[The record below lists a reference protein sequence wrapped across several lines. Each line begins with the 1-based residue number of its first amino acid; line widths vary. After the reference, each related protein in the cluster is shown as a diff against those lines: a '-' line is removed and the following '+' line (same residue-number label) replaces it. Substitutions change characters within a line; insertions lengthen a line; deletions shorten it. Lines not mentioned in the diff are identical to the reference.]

1 MTSLADLGGGRRS
14 SLLKTLLA
22 GQAGLR
28 WVFWALC
35 CYMLVTNLPMNPTA
49 KDMGSALKSRRGSD
63 RDSVAA
69 GLPLVEPTNPLRT
82 EPEEEEE
89 EEEDKK
95 NWWTKK
101 ENSG

>member
-1 MTSLADLGGGRRS
+1 
-14 SLLKTLLA
+14 
-22 GQAGLR
+22 
-28 WVFWALC
+28 
-35 CYMLVTNLPMNPTA
+35 MNPTA

-95 NWWTKK
+95 NW
-101 ENSG
+101 